1 MHLEALYFKVKV
13 AIFFRVNPFLCFP
26 VEEWPYGI
34 QGKEQVPRVWVIFLV
49 DPFVAAYTFVS
60 ASVQKHRHKWRVIAS
75 GGPSWCIALWIW
87 LRIWLHL
94 LLPRLCGCGLL
105 YASHMESS
113 SISGS
118 LLSSWLRVL
127 VSSSIWG

>member
-26 VEEWPYGI
+26 VEEWPYGL

-60 ASVQKHRHKWRVIAS
+60 ASVQKHSYKWRVIAS
-75 GGPSWCIALWIW
+75 GGPSWSIALWIW
-87 LRIWLHL
+87 L
-94 LLPRLCGCGLL
+94 
-105 YASHMESS
+105 
-113 SISGS
+113 
-118 LLSSWLRVL
+118 
-127 VSSSIWG
+127 